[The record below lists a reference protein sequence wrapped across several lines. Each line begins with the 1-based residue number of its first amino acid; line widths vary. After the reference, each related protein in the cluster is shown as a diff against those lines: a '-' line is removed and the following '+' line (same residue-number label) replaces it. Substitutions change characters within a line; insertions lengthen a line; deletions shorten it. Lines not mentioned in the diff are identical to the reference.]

1 MSIATKAPISETRI
15 GFAGVG
21 FDVYERLIRATPAR
35 TAVRMAYDGRNL
47 EIMVTGPVHD
57 DYGWF
62 LDRFINVVARV
73 VGVRRRALG
82 KTTWIRPEIE
92 RGIEADQCYV
102 FDPAKVSAVS
112 ELLARKENDVALYPN
127 PDLAVEVDIS
137 RPQADRP
144 AIYAALEVPEL
155 WTFDSE
161 RVTIARAFGRPVR
174 RHRPEPMDSGHGI
187 RRHAMAGLGRHPRH
201 GRMGRAGA
209 GLGRAAAASGRRW
222 DMTSTVLAGLLLRQP
237 FQPFRGRLSHPLF
250 NRRRHRL
257 DTSDPSQRPR
267 PGAMKSWGCPSFPF
281 VLELFRE
288 SAAKSPSPLAKGG
301 YRAF

>member
-127 PDLAVEVDIS
+127 PDLAVDVDIS
-137 RPQADRP
+137 RPQTDRP
-144 AIYAALEVPEL
+144 AIYERSRCLSCGRSTASASPSRSFRAASTSTPAGADGFRSRHPTPRDGWSRKTPATWMHGKSGCGPGPSCCRERKAVGHDLDGTGRLAPASAVPAVPRASIASSFQSSATPSGYYPGKEVP
-155 WTFDSE
+155 
-161 RVTIARAFGRPVR
+161 
-174 RHRPEPMDSGHGI
+174 H
-187 RRHAMAGLGRHPRH
+187 
-201 GRMGRAGA
+201 
-209 GLGRAAAASGRRW
+209 AAA
-222 DMTSTVLAGLLLRQP
+222 
-237 FQPFRGRLSHPLF
+237 
-250 NRRRHRL
+250 
-257 DTSDPSQRPR
+257 
-267 PGAMKSWGCPSFPF
+267 
-281 VLELFRE
+281 
-288 SAAKSPSPLAKGG
+288 
-301 YRAF
+301 Y